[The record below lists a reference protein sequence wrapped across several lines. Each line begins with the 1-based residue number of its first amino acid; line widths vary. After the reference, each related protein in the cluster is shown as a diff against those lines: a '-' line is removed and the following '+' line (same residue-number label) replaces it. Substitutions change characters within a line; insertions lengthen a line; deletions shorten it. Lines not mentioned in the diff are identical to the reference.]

1 MILSDRLK
9 TIADFVKKGS
19 IVADIG
25 TDHGYI
31 PIYLV
36 ENEIAKK
43 VIAADISRDSLQKS
57 IDSVRYLNLEDRIDN
72 RLGDGL
78 ELIRPFEIDTLIIA
92 GMGGVLIRDILE
104 ANRSVTDSVL
114 RFILQGNTATAEL
127 REYLRDNDFVI
138 VDEKLVKEKNQFY
151 EIIVAERGKTFQEDR
166 DFFDI
171 GKKLIEKKDSLLE
184 EYLNHKIDYD
194 RSILDSIR
202 YLDGDRVLEKKDYL
216 SRRIN
221 FYKEVLN
228 KIEG

>member
-9 TIADFVKKGS
+9 TIADFVEKGS

-171 GKKLIEKKDSLLE
+171 GKKLIEKKDPLLE

-202 YLDGDRVLEKKDYL
+202 DLDGDRVLEKKDYL